1 MAMSVISAIVLF
13 SLRSLL
19 RYDILAW
26 VVGLP
31 VLIAII
37 FLLIHQYRQYRTLRG
52 ELAQLAKMKVHS
64 VEYELVLKAMKMAVF
79 RLDVAER
86 VFSIETDYRD
96 SSDSLVFQPGSNM
109 EAVYSNML
117 PEYANK
123 LRQALEELMA
133 GRIDVLHEQFQMK
146 VAHSQRS
153 YWVEGYA
160 TIDKRDLQG
169 KPTSIVG
176 TLMRIDKQKETESAL
191 RNAVF
196 HAEESDRLKSAF
208 LANISHEIRTP
219 LNAIIGFSDILTEVT
234 DQNERMQL
242 IKTIKQNN
250 ALLLRLFDDI
260 VSMSKLEARSGEA
273 VKKEVFLLKDVF
285 SNLIEKYTP
294 QANEKGLLIT
304 IADEEQ
310 LPTLNTDRD
319 RLREIINQYLN
330 NALKF
335 TDEGKV
341 TLGCNRQG
349 EKLRIYV
356 SDTGKGIPEEKCNEQ
371 IFERFVKVDEFT
383 AGTGLGLSICRTLA
397 STLGGEVGVDSKQ
410 NAGSTFWVDLPHTAR
425 V

>member
-1 MAMSVISAIVLF
+1 MSVISAIVLF

-37 FLLIHQYRQYRTLRG
+37 FLLIHQYRQYRALRG

-349 EKLRIYV
+349 EKLRIFV

-397 STLGGEVGVDSKQ
+397 STLDGEVGVDSKQ